1 MHWLANGQCTVLEFD
16 WIPNASIW
24 SNLLLGDLGFVEKKA
39 PAPVEDVVL
48 CNLTEK
54 MANIVAVG
62 VTKKKVVL
70 DSVPG
75 PSPTLPSPNK
85 PPKKEQEP
93 EHKHELIVLSHL
105 VKRRLRGLIRT
116 LQSKKQSLHLKRQ
129 YKRAARQRKLFRR
142 SENER
147 KRKVAEK
154 AALKKLAKDFKD
166 GDGKG
171 GKGGKSQEGGK
182 GASTKSADEK
192 SKKGREGVL
201 KAPGDRWKPAERR
214 QKWRENKYRKWR
226 KIRMRAKFT
235 QQERA
240 HRLFDQQHPGT
251 RPFVSRNFGRSKSE
265 FLVRQIHKE
274 RLSSRWSAMGVD
286 LGTSFAMK
294 FLPEVNPNMEQLSR
308 PYSKREAK
316 QRFRGVLK
324 DEWQLANHDRL
335 RDGQLV
341 KAMAVLMVD
350 AKERYDSERKRT
362 EVSENL
368 GLCVQAWSIVRTSVQ
383 KIIWF

>member
-1 MHWLANGQCTVLEFD
+1 
-16 WIPNASIW
+16 
-24 SNLLLGDLGFVEKKA
+24 
-39 PAPVEDVVL
+39 
-48 CNLTEK
+48 
-54 MANIVAVG
+54 MANIVPAG
-62 VTKKKVVL
+62 VTKNKVVL
-70 DSVPG
+70 DLVPG
-75 PSPTLPSPNK
+75 PPPTLPSSNK
-85 PPKKEQEP
+85 LPKKKREP

-105 VKRRLRGLIRT
+105 VKRRLRKLIRT

-147 KRKVAEK
+147 KRKAAEK
-154 AALKKLAKDFKD
+154 TAHKKLAKDFKD
-166 GDGKG
+166 GGGKRGKG
-171 GKGGKSQEGGK
+171 EKGEKGGK
-182 GASTKSADEK
+182 GASTKSAGEK
-192 SKKGREGVL
+192 SKKGREGVP
-201 KAPGDRWKPAERR
+201 KTPGGRWKPAERR

-226 KIRMRAKFT
+226 KFRLRANFT

-274 RLSSRWSAMGVD
+274 RLRSRWSALAVG

-294 FLPEVNPNMEQLSR
+294 FPPKVNANMEQLSS

-341 KAMAVLMVD
+341 KAMAVLIVD
-350 AKERYDSERKRT
+350 AKERYDSERKRM

-368 GLCVQAWSIVRTSVQ
+368 GLYVQVWLIVRTPVQ
-383 KIIWF
+383 KKSGFKLSRSQ